1 MLTERDLLIINQTR
15 QQTTQNRTTPITV
28 VYEIAQ
34 GVDEWTGEP
43 AAELLEVPVM
53 AVVTET
59 AAEATSDYAI
69 EQNIT
74 RDRSSIQVCI
84 SLDQVEGYE
93 ADRPSFIVYR
103 GATYAAIAVD
113 REGMGDTPNRLEIV
127 ARKVL

>member
-1 MLTERDLLIINQTR
+1 MLTESDLLMINQTR
-15 QQTTQNRTTPITV
+15 QQITQNRTTPVTV

-43 AAELLEVPVM
+43 VAESVEVPVM
-53 AVVTET
+53 AVVTES
-59 AAEATSDYAI
+59 AAEASDFEI

-84 SLDQVEGYE
+84 SLDQLEGYE

>member
-1 MLTERDLLIINQTR
+1 MLTESDLLMINQTR
-15 QQTTQNRTTPITV
+15 QQITQNRTTPVTV

-43 AAELLEVPVM
+43 VAESVEVPVM
-53 AVVTET
+53 AVVTES
-59 AAEATSDYAI
+59 AAEASDFEI
-69 EQNIT
+69 SQNIT

-84 SLDQVEGYE
+84 SLDQLEGYE